1 MLIYPAIDL
10 RGGRVVRLRTGD
22 YAQETVYGD
31 DPCQVARGFRQAG
44 ATHIHLVDLDGARD
58 GAQRNFQAV
67 KEVAAQGGWFLEM
80 GGGGDEQ

>member
-31 DPCQVARGFRQAG
+31 DPCQVARGF
-44 ATHIHLVDLDGARD
+44 ARP
-58 GAQRNFQAV
+58 GPPTST
-67 KEVAAQGGWFLEM
+67 W
-80 GGGGDEQ
+80 